1 MCIVCSLSGSL
12 RQLLWAFRCL
22 QIFVVM
28 FLSNIT
34 VMCCFFGRVCS
45 GVCMGVVDLSSGWKI
60 STYVLVSD
68 GKELC
73 SSVSGVMPFYVLVLG
88 EKQYC

>member
-1 MCIVCSLSGSL
+1 
-12 RQLLWAFRCL
+12 
-22 QIFVVM
+22 
-28 FLSNIT
+28 
-34 VMCCFFGRVCS
+34 
-45 GVCMGVVDLSSGWKI
+45 MGVVDLSSGWKI

-73 SSVSGVMPFYVLVLG
+73 SSVSGVIPFYVLVLG